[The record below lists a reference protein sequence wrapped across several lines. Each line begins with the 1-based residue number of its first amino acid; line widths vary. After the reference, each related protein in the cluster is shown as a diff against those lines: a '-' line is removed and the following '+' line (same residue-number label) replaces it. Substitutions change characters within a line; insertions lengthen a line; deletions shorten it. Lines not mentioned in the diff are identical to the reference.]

1 MISSYERETIINF
14 NDSDET
20 AIIYTCNKPLQRKL
34 SKYCAENKGY
44 KLIGSDEDSQTYECP
59 KKLVSFR
66 TPKILN
72 EKTREKMRF
81 LARERFCRS
90 GSYNE

>member
-1 MISSYERETIINF
+1 MLSNYERETVVCF

-20 AIIYTCNKPLQRKL
+20 ATVYTCNKALQRKL
-34 SKYCAENKGY
+34 SKYSAENKGY
-44 KLIGSDEDSQTYECP
+44 KLIKSDNDSQTYECP

-72 EKTREKMRF
+72 EKTREKLSS
-81 LARERFCRS
+81 LAKERFCHS
-90 GSYNE
+90 GS